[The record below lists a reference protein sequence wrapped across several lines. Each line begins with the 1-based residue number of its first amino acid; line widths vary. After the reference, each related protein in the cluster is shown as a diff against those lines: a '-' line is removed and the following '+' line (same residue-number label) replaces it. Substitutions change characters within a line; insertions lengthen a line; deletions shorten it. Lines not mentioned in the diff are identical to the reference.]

1 MAKYLPRNVSEFCR
15 SRASDETSFFYLIEV
30 VTFWGKTSVI
40 PPLTSAMHEFIRSE
54 CCNPRVTFQLE
65 KPSGFVLSLRALWK
79 LEVHPHFPACV
90 HSSLTMLMFSD
101 LGGILHFSFRSG
113 RGRKLS
119 GDQITLPT
127 TVDYSSV
134 PKQTE
139 VEDWTS
145 WDEEAP
151 TSVKIEG
158 GNGNVSTQQNASEQL
173 EPDYFKDMTPTIR
186 KTQKIVIKK
195 REPLHFGVP
204 DGNAG
209 FSSRLAATQDIPFIH
224 QSPELGDLD
233 TWQENTNAWEEE
245 EDAAW
250 QAEEVLRQQK
260 IAEREK
266 RAAEQQRKKM
276 EKEAQRLM
284 KKEQNKIGVKL
295 S

>member
-1 MAKYLPRNVSEFCR
+1 MAITQFRLFKICTCLAAVL
-15 SRASDETSFFYLIEV
+15 SFIKRLIC
-30 VTFWGKTSVI
+30 
-40 PPLTSAMHEFIRSE
+40 RSE
-54 CCNPRVTFQLE
+54 CCNPRVTFQ
-65 KPSGFVLSLRALWK
+65 SGKTLRICA
-79 LEVHPHFPACV
+79 EPAGLVEIQCTQAGKWGCT
-90 HSSLTMLMFSD
+90 SITYK
-101 LGGILHFSFRSG
+101 SG

-134 PKQTE
+134 PKQSE

-158 GNGNVSTQQNASEQL
+158 GNGNVATQQNASEQL

-195 REPLHFGVP
+195 REPLHFGIP

-260 IAEREK
+260 IAERER

>member
-1 MAKYLPRNVSEFCR
+1 MAITQFRLFKICTCL
-15 SRASDETSFFYLIEV
+15 AT
-30 VTFWGKTSVI
+30 
-40 PPLTSAMHEFIRSE
+40 
-54 CCNPRVTFQLE
+54 
-65 KPSGFVLSLRALWK
+65 VLSFIKRLI
-79 LEVHPHFPACV
+79 C
-90 HSSLTMLMFSD
+90 
-101 LGGILHFSFRSG
+101 RSG

-134 PKQTE
+134 PKSE

-145 WDEEAP
+145 WDEDAP

-158 GNGNVSTQQNASEQL
+158 GNGNVAMQQNALEQM
-173 EPDYFKDMTPTIR
+173 EPDYFKDMMPTIR
-186 KTQKIVIKK
+186 KAQKIVIKK
-195 REPLHFGVP
+195 REPLNFAVP
-204 DGNAG
+204 DGSTG
-209 FSSRLAATQDIPFIH
+209 FSSRLAATQDIPFIN
-224 QSPELGDLD
+224 QSPELGDLE
-233 TWQENTNAWEEE
+233 TWQENSNAWEEG